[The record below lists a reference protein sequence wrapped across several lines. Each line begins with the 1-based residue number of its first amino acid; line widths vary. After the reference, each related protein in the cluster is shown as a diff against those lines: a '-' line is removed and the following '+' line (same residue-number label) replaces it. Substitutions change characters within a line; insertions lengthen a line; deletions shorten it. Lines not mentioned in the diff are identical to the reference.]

1 MKDIETAKNI
11 VDAASI
17 GVVAGTLIQ
26 WLPAIAAVF
35 SIIWMTIRIWETKT
49 VRWWLRKWRK

>member
-1 MKDIETAKNI
+1 MKDIEPAKNI

-17 GVVAGTLIQ
+17 GVVAGTWLG
-26 WLPAIAAVF
+26 WLPTIATALTV
-35 SIIWMTIRIWETKT
+35 IWMLLRIWETKT